1 MEACC
6 LHIVV
11 STKIPPLI
19 GVSGG
24 VGNIS
29 KLREQKFVETPSGA
43 SKRVCR
49 VYRKSQTKRSSDV
62 VSPSLDFPTLVKNPS
77 QEQYKVIGGKGV
89 KGDSNGAINIGL
101 ESENSSQKKQEA
113 KSSSKWVSQNR
124 SSESFVSSSLDC
136 PTLVKSASRQS
147 NKSVHREG
155 NVKNR
160 GVEKFE
166 LKHGK
171 LSEQKRYSKSL
182 SKWSSYGGCLPLILQ
197 ALDTVEDLDEALNPW
212 EMTLNNK
219 ERSIILKE
227 QVNCER
233 ALEIFN
239 WFKGK
244 GCYELNVIHY
254 NIMLRILGKA
264 RRWDHVEKIWS
275 EMQTKRIAPT
285 NSTYGTLIDVYGK
298 GGLKEEALLWLER
311 MNKQGMEPDEVTM
324 GIVVQTYKKS
334 GEFEKA
340 EQFFKKWS
348 SGTSVSSGGKT
359 TNTSSVRQASF
370 SSYTYN
376 TLIDTYG
383 KAGQLQDASDTFSRM
398 LREGSVP
405 TTVTFNTMI
414 HICGNNGQ
422 LEEVDSLMKMMEELR
437 CPPDTRTYN
446 ILISLH
452 AKHDKI
458 DVAASYFSKMKKNG
472 LKPDYVSYRTLLYA
486 FSIRHMVSEA
496 EALISE
502 MDKHDF
508 KVDEY
513 TQSALTRMFIEAGM
527 LQKAWSW
534 FERYHLVG
542 KISSECYSANM
553 DAFGEHGHVLEAEKV
568 FICCQKMNK
577 LSVFEF
583 NVMIKAYGIGK
594 KYDKVCELFD
604 TMEKHGVV
612 PDNCSYNSLI
622 QILSGAD
629 LPHLAKPYVRKM
641 QEAGL
646 VLDCI
651 PYSAV
656 ISGFIKLG
664 QLDMAEKQFKE
675 MVEVGVQPDIYVFG
689 ILINAFADVGSVQPA
704 MNYVNEMKNSGLP
717 ENPVI
722 YNSLIKLY
730 TKIGYLQEAEETYK
744 QLRSSEASPEVYSSN
759 CMIDLY
765 SERGMVAQAEEIFE
779 ELKQRGDANEFSY
792 AMMLCMYRRVGKVRE
807 AIAIADRMREL
818 ELLTSK
824 LSYNIVIGLYASDG
838 RLTETVETFW
848 EMIKSNVQPDDST
861 FRSLGA
867 VLVRCGVSKEVVSK
881 LEVTR
886 RNDFENGLQEWMKT
900 LWSMIC
906 VDEFSWN
913 TSCPY

>member
-11 STKIPPLI
+11 SAKTPPLI

-24 VGNIS
+24 VGKLN
-29 KLREQKFVETPSGA
+29 KLREQKFVETPDGA
-43 SKRVCR
+43 RKRFCG
-49 VYRKSQTKRSSDV
+49 VYRKSQSKRSVDV

-77 QEQYKVIGGKGV
+77 QEQYKLVGGRGV
-89 KGDSNGAINIGL
+89 KADSNGAINIGL
-101 ESENSSQKKQEA
+101 HNGNSSQEKREA
-113 KSSSKWVSQNR
+113 KSSSKWR
-124 SSESFVSSSLDC
+124 
-136 PTLVKSASRQS
+136 
-147 NKSVHREG
+147 
-155 NVKNR
+155 
-160 GVEKFE
+160 
-166 LKHGK
+166 
-171 LSEQKRYSKSL
+171 KRDSKSL
-182 SKWSSYGGCLPLILQ
+182 SKRSSYGGCVPLMLE
-197 ALDTVEDLDEALNPW
+197 ALDTVKDLDEALNPW
-212 EMTLNNK
+212 ETTLNNK

-227 QVNCER
+227 QVNWKR

-239 WFKGK
+239 WFKEK
-244 GCYELNVIHY
+244 GCYELNGIHY
-254 NIMLRILGKA
+254 NIMFWILGKA
-264 RRWDHVEKIWS
+264 RRWDHVENLWS
-275 EMQTKRIAPT
+275 EMQAKGIAPT
-285 NSTYGTLIDVYGK
+285 NITYGTLIDVYAK

-324 GIVVQTYKKS
+324 GIVIQTYKKS

-348 SGTSVSSGGKT
+348 SGTAASGGGKT
-359 TNTSSVRQASF
+359 TDTSSVRQAL

-383 KAGQLQDASDTFSRM
+383 KAGQLHDASDTISRM
-398 LREGSVP
+398 LREGIAP

-414 HICGNNGQ
+414 HICGNNGH
-422 LEEVDSLMKMMEELR
+422 LEEVESLMKMMEELQ

-452 AKHDKI
+452 AKHDNI
-458 DVAASYFSKMKKNG
+458 DVAASYFSKMKENG
-472 LKPDYVSYRTLLYA
+472 LKPDDVTYRTLLYA

-534 FERYHLVG
+534 FERYHHAG
-542 KISSECYSANM
+542 KMSSECYSANM
-553 DAFGEHGHVLEAEKV
+553 DAFGEHGHVLEGEKA
-568 FICCQKMNK
+568 FICCQERNN
-577 LSVFEF
+577 LSVLEF

-594 KYDKVCELFD
+594 KYDKACELFD
-604 TMEKHGVV
+604 TMEKHGVL
-612 PDNCSYNSLI
+612 PDKCSYNSLI

-646 VLDCI
+646 ILDCT
-651 PYSAV
+651 YSVV
-656 ISGFIKLG
+656 ISSFIKLG
-664 QLDMAEKQFKE
+664 QLDMAEKQFEE
-675 MVEVGVQPDIYVFG
+675 MIEFGVKPDIYVYG
-689 ILINAFADVGSVQPA
+689 ILINAFADVGSVQKA

-717 ENPVI
+717 ANPVI
-722 YNSLIKLY
+722 YSSLIKLY

-744 QLRSSEASPEVYSSN
+744 LLRSSETNPEVLYSSN

-765 SERGMVAQAEEIFE
+765 SEHGMVAQAEDIFE
-779 ELKQRGDANEFSY
+779 ELKQRGSANEFSY
-792 AMMLCMYRRVGKVRE
+792 AMMLCMYRRVGNVRK
-807 AIAIADRMREL
+807 AIVIADRMREL

-824 LSYNIVIGLYASDG
+824 LSYNSVIELYASDG

-848 EMIKSNVQPDDST
+848 EMIKSNIQPDNST
-861 FRSLGA
+861 FRSLGT
-867 VLVRCGVSKEVVSK
+867 VLVRCGVSNEAVNK

-886 RNDFENGLQEWMKT
+886 RNDAENGLQEWMKT
-900 LWSMIC
+900 LWSMVC
-906 VDEFSWN
+906 VDESSWN
-913 TSCPY
+913 SSCPYELNSFIM